1 MRLYTSLTPELI
13 NGPRMLSRR
22 VQGSDKGPVRRKVR
36 ARRTD
41 ARMASAIS
49 DADCR
54 TLDHASAVFINLLVH
69 GVEGQNGQSQR
80 TKHPG
85 GGRGPRRTANAQP
98 KIQACAARIPAAE
111 RLTLLPALVELDL
124 SSLAFHL
131 DMGDDDDE
139 TCAFLSTAV
148 HNGRGCQEWKSPHST
163 SSLLDSLF
171 SQASTASSASSDA
184 VASRTA
190 SHSTPLGFDHRL
202 DPDYCFNLREL
213 GPSSPLT
220 GSSALAGQP
229 FAGATTLDYGSNPF
243 DYVGVQGPTGKPRE
257 VASRTTSHPTPL
269 DFDYRLDPDYC
280 FDFCGPVSPRRFV
293 HTCTGATPFAYGST
307 PFD

>member
-1 MRLYTSLTPELI
+1 MAARQKLFKDHW
-13 NGPRMLSRR
+13 R
-22 VQGSDKGPVRRKVR
+22 R

-41 ARMASAIS
+41 AMMAAAIS
-49 DADCR
+49 DAECR
-54 TLDHASAVFINLLVH
+54 ALDHACRVPLLLCSHFAAVQ
-69 GVEGQNGQSQR
+69 GVAGQNGQSR
-80 TKHPG
+80 PTHPPEHG
-85 GGRGPRRTANAQP
+85 GGRGSRRTANAQP
-98 KIQACAARIPAAE
+98 EIQACAASIPAAE
-111 RLTLLPALVELDL
+111 RLAPLPALVELDL